1 MTADFTIRLD
11 RVFSGPMDLL
21 LHLVREQEV
30 EIHDIEITR
39 ILRGYLEYLQALT
52 ELDIEAAGDFVLMA
66 ATLMS
71 IKSRSLLPK
80 EELDLA
86 EELDP
91 RDELVQRLMEFR
103 RFRGAADDLERRLE
117 ERGRLIE
124 RAWHGE
130 IEAARPEPMLDLGE
144 LTAWDLLGQWSRL
157 QREIQ
162 ANRPRQIHGDPRP
175 LRFYVRSMAEL
186 LKIKGVTTLRE
197 LVEMDADEGRTR
209 EGIIGSFCA
218 VLELAKLGLVTVVQ
232 DDIRGDIAITLTAS
246 SALEV
251 DEILASATID
261 DETNEEREQAAA
273 TLAAAGVE
281 LPLAVPSADLDAALA
296 NELPEAPSET
306 AGDATLP
313 GFGGGWVAG
322 DDVMR

>member
-1 MTADFTIRLD
+1 VTADFTIRLD

-80 EELDLA
+80 EELDLV

-130 IEAARPEPMLDLGE
+130 IAAMRPEPMLDLGE

-162 ANRPRQIHGDPRP
+162 AARPRTIQGDPRP

-186 LKIKGVTTLRE
+186 LKIRRVTTLRE
-197 LVEMDADEGRTR
+197 LVELDAVEGKTR

-218 VLELAKLGLVTVVQ
+218 VLELAKLGLVTVTQ
-232 DDIRGDIAITLTAS
+232 DDIRGDISITLTAS
-246 SALEV
+246 SSLEV

-281 LPLAVPSADLDAALA
+281 LPLPSADLDAALA
-296 NELPEAPSET
+296 NELPAPTES

-313 GFGGGWVAG
+313 GFGAGWVAG